1 MNRIKKDSFEIENV
15 RGHFVVKYKG
25 EQISVEDSYQE
36 AEQFISD
43 YKDSLT
49 DFIIYYEYLTKD
61 DRWILAHSSVTAV
74 SDKEAEMKFKSKIGR
89 KTIRGVDVR
98 LAS

>member
-1 MNRIKKDSFEIENV
+1 MNRVKKDCFEIENV
-15 RGHFVVKYKG
+15 KGHFIVKYNG

-43 YKDSLT
+43 YKSNLT

-61 DRWILAHSSVTAV
+61 DRWIFTHSSVTAV
-74 SDKEAEMKFKSKIGR
+74 SDKEAEMKFKSQVGR